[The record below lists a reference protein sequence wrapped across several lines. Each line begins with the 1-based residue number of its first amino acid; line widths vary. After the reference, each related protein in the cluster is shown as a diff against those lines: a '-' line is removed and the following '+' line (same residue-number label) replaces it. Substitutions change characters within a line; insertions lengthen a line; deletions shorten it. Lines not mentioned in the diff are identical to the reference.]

1 VPVDERAAIL
11 ERAAGLFAAR
21 RNELAAWVCL
31 EAGKPWRDAD
41 ADIAE
46 AIDFCRYY
54 AAAMR
59 ELSVPERLGVPGEDN
74 VTFHA
79 PRGPTAVI
87 SPWNFPV
94 AILTGMVAAAL
105 VSGNTV
111 IMKPAEQT
119 PACGYHVHRIFREAG
134 VPAGVLHYLPGVG
147 EVVGA
152 RLVEHPDIATI
163 VFTGSRAVGHFIAR
177 RAAETSTGR
186 AGIKRVIAEMGGKNA
201 IVVDDDADLDE
212 AVPGVLASAFGYAG
226 QKCSACSRAI
236 VVGRVHDAFVE
247 RLAKAA
253 SALVV
258 GRAEDPATS
267 VGPLI
272 DVDSVNR
279 LRKYERLAESEGRVV
294 FRGELGKGTEQGH
307 FVPPIVV
314 AGVRPDSALAQDE
327 IFGPLLVVLRA
338 DDFDHALAIANDTAY
353 ALTGG
358 IYSRSPAHI
367 ARASVEFDVGNL
379 YVNRKITGAF
389 VARQPF
395 GGHRHSGTGGK
406 AGGRDYLLSFL
417 VARTVT
423 ENTLRRGFAP
433 DS

>member
-1 VPVDERAAIL
+1 
-11 ERAAGLFAAR
+11 
-21 RNELAAWVCL
+21 VCL

-54 AAAMR
+54 ATAMR
-59 ELSVPERLGVPGEDN
+59 ALSVPERLGVPGEDN
-74 VTFHA
+74 VTFYA

-94 AILTGMVAAAL
+94 AILTGMVAASL
-105 VSGNTV
+105 VTGNSA

-119 PACGYHVHRIFREAG
+119 PACGYHVYRTFREAG
-134 VPAGVLHYLPGVG
+134 VPAGALHFLPGPG

-152 RLVEHPDIATI
+152 RLVEHPDVATI
-163 VFTGSRAVGHFIAR
+163 VFTGSRAVGHLIAR

-201 IVVDDDADLDE
+201 IIVDDDADVDE
-212 AVPGVLASAFGYAG
+212 AVPGVLASAFGYSG
-226 QKCSACSRAI
+226 QKCSACSRVI

-253 SALVV
+253 SALVL
-258 GRAEDPATS
+258 GRADDPATS

-272 DVDSVNR
+272 DADSVDR
-279 LRKYERLAESEGRVV
+279 LQRYQRLAESEGRVV
-294 FRGELGKGTEQGH
+294 FRGELGKGTERGH
-307 FVPPIVV
+307 YVRPFIV
-314 AGVRPDSALAQDE
+314 ADVRPDSMLAQEE
-327 IFGPLLVVLRA
+327 IFGPLLIVLRA
-338 DDFDHALAIANDTAY
+338 DDFDHALAIANDTPY

-367 ARASVEFDVGNL
+367 SRANVEFDVGNL

-406 AGGRDYLLSFL
+406 AGGRDYLLSFV

-433 DS
+433 GG